1 MKKTILLFSLLIVTI
16 LTFGQ
21 TLPNNSFETWESNP
35 FPSYE
40 EPVPWNTA
48 NPFTALAGAVT
59 VTKSEDANSG
69 EFAAR
74 LETIEI
80 NVGQTFQAPGLLT
93 FADFNID
100 FVTLDFSFS
109 GGLFLQDRVS
119 KLMGKYKYTAAEND
133 SASVLIYC
141 FSHPE
146 GEDMDTIGIG
156 ITFLH
161 DATEWTDF
169 SVDMFYL
176 SPATPD
182 TFNVLIMSTGSFE
195 IGNMPPGSVML
206 VDDITIET
214 TVGTIEN
221 SEVEQAKVYP
231 IPANDKLSFELEERN
246 NYTLKI
252 FDINGRMIKEVA
264 FSGSSTSTN
273 ISNISEGVYTY
284 RILDKQGLRYTG
296 SFVKQ

>member
-1 MKKTILLFSLLIVTI
+1 MKKTILLFTLLILTI

-40 EPVPWNTA
+40 EPPPWNTA
-48 NPFTALAGAVT
+48 NPFTALAGAVS
-59 VTKSEDANSG
+59 VTKSEDAFSG
-69 EFAAR
+69 EFAAQ

-100 FVTLDFSFS
+100 LVSLDFSFN
-109 GGLFLQDRVS
+109 GGLFLQDRVT
-119 KLMGKYKYTAAEND
+119 KLMGKYKYTPAEND

-146 GEDMDTIGIG
+146 GEELDTIGLG
-156 ITFLH
+156 VTYLH
-161 DATEWTDF
+161 DAEEWTDF

-176 SPATPD
+176 SPSTPD
-182 TFNVLIMSTGSFE
+182 TFNVLIMSTGTFE
-195 IGNMPPGSVML
+195 IGNMPPGSIML

-214 TVGTIEN
+214 TVSTPENIAVKQATI
-221 SEVEQAKVYP
+221 YP
-231 IPANDKLSFELEERN
+231 VPANDRLTFELDESNE
-246 NYTLKI
+246 YTLSI
-252 FDINGRMIKEVA
+252 FDINGRLMEEIKFDGNYKVA
-264 FSGSSTSTN
+264 NTSN
-273 ISNISEGVYTY
+273 LSKGNYTY
-284 RILDKQGLRYTG
+284 RILDNKGLRYAG
-296 SFVKQ
+296 SFVK

>member
-1 MKKTILLFSLLIVTI
+1 MKKINLLFTLLIVNI

-21 TLPNNSFETWESNP
+21 TLPNNSFETWEANP

-40 EPVPWNTA
+40 EPPPWNTA
-48 NPFTALAGAVT
+48 NPFTALAGAVS

-69 EFAAR
+69 EFSAR

-80 NVGQTFQAPGLLT
+80 NIGQTFQAPGLLT
-93 FADFNID
+93 LADFNINLG
-100 FVTLDFSFS
+100 TLEFSFN
-109 GGLFLQDRVS
+109 GGIFLQEKVS
-119 KLMGKYKYTAAEND
+119 KLMGKYKFTAAEND
-133 SASVLIYC
+133 SATVLIYC

-146 GEDMDTIGIG
+146 GEDIDTIGIG
-156 ITFLH
+156 TSYLH
-161 DATEWTDF
+161 DAVEWTDF

-214 TVGTIEN
+214 AVGTDEN
-221 SEVEQAKVYP
+221 MVVEKANIYP
-231 IPANDKLSFELEERN
+231 IPANDYLTFELNESN
-246 NYTLKI
+246 DYTLNI
-252 FDINGRMIKEVA
+252 FDINGRLLKEA
-264 FSGSSTSTN
+264 RFEGNTTSTN
-273 ISNISEGVYTY
+273 ISNLSKGTYTY
-284 RILDKQGLRYTG
+284 QILDKKGLRYAG
-296 SFVKQ
+296 SFIK